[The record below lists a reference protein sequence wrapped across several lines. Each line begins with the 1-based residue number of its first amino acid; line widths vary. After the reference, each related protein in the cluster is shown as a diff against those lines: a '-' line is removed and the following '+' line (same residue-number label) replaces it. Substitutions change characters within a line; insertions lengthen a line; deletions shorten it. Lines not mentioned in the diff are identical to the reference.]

1 MLEGDNWSWYRVSVI
16 GELWRSLS
24 SEGKRQILCKI
35 GRSVRKGEWQEGY
48 FAGRGLPKCVLL
60 GGEKKGTTQKRGKN
74 KQTNKNL
81 VIDEL
86 VPHVP
91 FKFYRSLEMEM
102 ERETDFL

>member
-1 MLEGDNWSWYRVSVI
+1 MAGR
-16 GELWRSLS
+16 
-24 SEGKRQILCKI
+24 ILCRERLTKV
-35 GRSVRKGEWQEGY
+35 RSV
-48 FAGRGLPKCVLL
+48 

-91 FKFYRSLEMEM
+91 FKFYRSS
-102 ERETDFL
+102 

>member
-1 MLEGDNWSWYRVSVI
+1 M
-16 GELWRSLS
+16 
-24 SEGKRQILCKI
+24 
-35 GRSVRKGEWQEGY
+35 SVRKGEWQEGY

>member
-1 MLEGDNWSWYRVSVI
+1 M
-16 GELWRSLS
+16 
-24 SEGKRQILCKI
+24 
-35 GRSVRKGEWQEGY
+35 
-48 FAGRGLPKCVLL
+48 AGRMLCRERLTKVHSVGGKERHYPK
-60 GGEKKGTTQKRGKN
+60 KRK